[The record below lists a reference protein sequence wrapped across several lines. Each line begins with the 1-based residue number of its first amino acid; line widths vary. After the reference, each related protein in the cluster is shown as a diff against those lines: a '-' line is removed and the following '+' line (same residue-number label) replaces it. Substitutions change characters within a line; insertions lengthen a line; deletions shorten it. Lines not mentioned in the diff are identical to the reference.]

1 MVARLILLASVL
13 LFQIFCKNI
22 DFVTFLILKPLTYH
36 PQTLY
41 FLLIPHPRG
50 QEITENSSMRKTS
63 FIRLVIAATAV
74 AALVGTTL
82 PAQAAV
88 KPAEKAIIGD
98 DCTAAS
104 AASKK
109 VAKGRG
115 VDGSD
120 LTCMV
125 VPTGSYKGQTKWWY
139 KDVKTLKN
147 IDWTV
152 PANPGGYSLTSNA
165 ISDTLKAEGLLGE
178 YTSTFK
184 PGAGGAVGLG
194 AFQEIKNKPE
204 AALVTG
210 IAMTGGLY
218 SNKSPLNL
226 LDSTPIAKV
235 LREYDAIV
243 VPANSKY
250 RTLNQLMDDL
260 KAKPNGVAIAGGSK
274 GGIDHQVIGLLA
286 QTAGIDPTKLNYV
299 VFSGGPEVITSVLS
313 GSTQVG
319 ISGSSEFNAFVS
331 SGKLRVLG
339 VSSSK
344 PLAGF
349 KGKTFKQQGY
359 DLVYGNWRGIMAPAD
374 ISKADYTNF
383 IKVIDIMHISP
394 SWREQLKKNNWDN
407 EFEAGSKFKT
417 FLEKHIPEINKVMKG
432 LGI

>member
-1 MVARLILLASVL
+1 
-13 LFQIFCKNI
+13 
-22 DFVTFLILKPLTYH
+22 
-36 PQTLY
+36 
-41 FLLIPHPRG
+41 
-50 QEITENSSMRKTS
+50 MRKTS
-63 FIRLVIAATAV
+63 FIRLAIAATAV
-74 AALVGTTL
+74 AVLASTTL
-82 PAQAAV
+82 PAQAAI
-88 KPAEKAIIGD
+88 KPADKATVGD

-104 AASKK
+104 AASNK

-115 VDGSD
+115 VEGSD

-125 VPTGSYKGQTKWWY
+125 VTTGSYKGQTKWWY
-139 KDVKTLKN
+139 KDVKPLKN

-226 LDSTPIAKV
+226 LASTPIAKV

-260 KAKPNGVAIAGGSK
+260 KAKPNSVAIAGGSK

-286 QTAGIDPTKLNYV
+286 QTADIDPTKLNYV

-339 VSSSK
+339 VSSAK
-344 PLAGF
+344 PLVGF

-359 DLVYGNWRGIMAPAD
+359 DLVYGNWRGVMAPAD
-374 ISKADYTNF
+374 LSKADYNNF
-383 IKVIDIMHISP
+383 IKVMDIMHISP
-394 SWREQLKKNNWDN
+394 SWKEQLKKNNWDN
-407 EFEAGSKFKT
+407 EFAAGTDFKV

>member
-1 MVARLILLASVL
+1 
-13 LFQIFCKNI
+13 
-22 DFVTFLILKPLTYH
+22 
-36 PQTLY
+36 
-41 FLLIPHPRG
+41 
-50 QEITENSSMRKTS
+50 MRKTS
-63 FIRLVIAATAV
+63 FIRLAIAATAV
-74 AALVGTTL
+74 VALVGTTL

-88 KPAEKAIIGD
+88 KPADKAIIGD
-98 DCTAAS
+98 DCTTAS
-104 AASKK
+104 ATSKK

-139 KDVKTLKN
+139 KDVKPLKN

-194 AFQEIKNKPE
+194 AFQEIKGKPE

-226 LDSTPIAKV
+226 LASTPIAKV

-331 SGKLRVLG
+331 S
-339 VSSSK
+339 SK
-344 PLAGF
+344 PLVGF

-374 ISKADYTNF
+374 ISKADYNNF

>member
-1 MVARLILLASVL
+1 
-13 LFQIFCKNI
+13 
-22 DFVTFLILKPLTYH
+22 
-36 PQTLY
+36 
-41 FLLIPHPRG
+41 
-50 QEITENSSMRKTS
+50 MRKTS
-63 FIRLVIAATAV
+63 LIRLAIAATAV

-88 KPAEKAIIGD
+88 KPSSKATIGD
-98 DCTAAS
+98 DCLAAAVGKKTGTA
-104 AASKK
+104 
-109 VAKGRG
+109 VGRG

-139 KDVKTLKN
+139 KDVKPLKN

-194 AFQEIKNKPE
+194 AFQEIKGKPE

-226 LDSTPIAKV
+226 LASTPIAKV
-235 LREYDAIV
+235 LREYNAIV

-250 RTLNQLMDDL
+250 RTLKQLMDDL

-286 QTAGIDPTKLNYV
+286 QSADIDPTKLNYV
-299 VFSGGPEVITSVLS
+299 VFSGGPEVLTSILS

-319 ISGSSEFNAFVS
+319 ISGSSEFKAFVE
-331 SGKLRVLG
+331 SGKVRVLG
-339 VSSSK
+339 VSSAK
-344 PLAGF
+344 PLTGF
-349 KGKTFKQQGY
+349 KGQTFVRQGY
-359 DLVYGNWRGIMAPAD
+359 NLVYGNWRGIMAPAD

-394 SWREQLKKNNWDN
+394 SWQEQLKKNNWDN
-407 EFEAGSKFKT
+407 EFEAGTKFKT

>member
-1 MVARLILLASVL
+1 
-13 LFQIFCKNI
+13 
-22 DFVTFLILKPLTYH
+22 
-36 PQTLY
+36 
-41 FLLIPHPRG
+41 
-50 QEITENSSMRKTS
+50 MRKTS
-63 FIRLVIAATAV
+63 FIRLAVAATAV
-74 AALVGTTL
+74 AVMASTTL

-88 KPAEKAIIGD
+88 KPANKAIIGD

-109 VAKGRG
+109 IAKGRG
-115 VDGSD
+115 VEGSD

-139 KDVKTLKN
+139 KDVKALKN

-194 AFQEIKNKPE
+194 AFQEIKGKPE

-226 LDSTPIAKV
+226 LASTPIAKV

-250 RTLNQLMDDL
+250 RTLNQLMADL

-286 QTAGIDPTKLNYV
+286 QTADIDPTKLNYV

-339 VSSSK
+339 VSSAK

-359 DLVYGNWRGIMAPAD
+359 DLVYGNWRGVMAPAD
-374 ISKADYTNF
+374 ISKADYNNF
-383 IKVIDIMHISP
+383 IKVMDIMHISP
-394 SWREQLKKNNWDN
+394 SWKEQLKKNNWDN
-407 EFEAGSKFKT
+407 EFSAGTDFKA

>member
-1 MVARLILLASVL
+1 M
-13 LFQIFCKNI
+13 
-22 DFVTFLILKPLTYH
+22 
-36 PQTLY
+36 
-41 FLLIPHPRG
+41 
-50 QEITENSSMRKTS
+50 ENSSMRKTS
-63 FIRLVIAATAV
+63 FIRLAVAATAV
-74 AALVGTTL
+74 AVLASTTL

-88 KPAEKAIIGD
+88 KPSNKAVVGD

-104 AASKK
+104 AATKK

-115 VDGSD
+115 VEGSD

-139 KDVKTLKN
+139 KDVKPLSK

-165 ISDTLKAEGLLGE
+165 ISDTLKAEDLLGE

-184 PGAGGAVGLG
+184 PGAGGSVGLG
-194 AFQEIKNKPE
+194 AFQEIKGKPD

-226 LDSTPIAKV
+226 LASTPIAKV

-339 VSSSK
+339 VSSAK
-344 PLAGF
+344 ALVGF

-394 SWREQLKKNNWDN
+394 SWKEQLKKNNWDN
-407 EFEAGSKFKT
+407 EFSAGTDFKA

>member
-1 MVARLILLASVL
+1 
-13 LFQIFCKNI
+13 
-22 DFVTFLILKPLTYH
+22 
-36 PQTLY
+36 
-41 FLLIPHPRG
+41 
-50 QEITENSSMRKTS
+50 MRKTS
-63 FIRLVIAATAV
+63 LIRLAIVATAV

-88 KPAEKAIIGD
+88 KPSSKASIGD
-98 DCTAAS
+98 DCLAAAVGKKTGTA
-104 AASKK
+104 
-109 VAKGRG
+109 VGRG

-125 VPTGSYKGQTKWWY
+125 VPTGSFKGQTKWWY
-139 KDVKTLKN
+139 KDVKPLKN

-194 AFQEIKNKPE
+194 AFQEIKGKPE

-226 LDSTPIAKV
+226 LSSTPIAKV
-235 LREYDAIV
+235 LREYNAIV

-250 RTLNQLMDDL
+250 RTLKQLMDDL

-286 QTAGIDPTKLNYV
+286 QSADIDPTKLNYV
-299 VFSGGPEVITSVLS
+299 VFSGGPEVLTSILS

-319 ISGSSEFNAFVS
+319 ISGSSEFKAFVE
-331 SGKLRVLG
+331 SGKVRVLG
-339 VSSSK
+339 VSSAK

-349 KGKTFKQQGY
+349 KGQTFVRQGY
-359 DLVYGNWRGIMAPAD
+359 NLVYGNWRGVMAPAD

-383 IKVIDIMHISP
+383 IKVMDIMHVSP
-394 SWREQLKKNNWDN
+394 SWKEQLKKNNWDN
-407 EFEAGSKFKT
+407 EFEAGANFKT

>member
-1 MVARLILLASVL
+1 
-13 LFQIFCKNI
+13 
-22 DFVTFLILKPLTYH
+22 
-36 PQTLY
+36 
-41 FLLIPHPRG
+41 
-50 QEITENSSMRKTS
+50 MRKNS
-63 FIRLVIAATAV
+63 LIRLAIAATAV
-74 AALVGTTL
+74 AVLAGTTL

-88 KPAEKAIIGD
+88 KPADKAVVGD

-104 AASKK
+104 AKAGK

-120 LTCMV
+120 LTCLV
-125 VPTGSYKGQTKWWY
+125 VTTGSYKGQTKWWY
-139 KDVKTLKN
+139 KDVKALKT

-165 ISDTLKAEGLLGE
+165 VSDTLKAEGLLGD

-184 PGAGGAVGLG
+184 PGAGGSVGLG
-194 AFQEIKNKPE
+194 AFQEIKGKPE
-204 AALVTG
+204 AALITG

-226 LDSTPIAKV
+226 LASTPIAKV

-243 VPANSKY
+243 VPASSKY
-250 RTLNQLMDDL
+250 RTLNQLMEDL
-260 KAKPNGVAIAGGSK
+260 KAKPNSVAIAGGSK

-286 QTAGIDPTKLNYV
+286 QTADIDPTKLNYV

-319 ISGSSEFNAFVS
+319 ISGSSEFNAFVA

-339 VSSSK
+339 VSSAK

-359 DLVYGNWRGIMAPAD
+359 DLVYGNWRGVMAPAD
-374 ISKADYTNF
+374 LSKADYTNF
-383 IKVIDIMHISP
+383 IKVMDIMHVSP
-394 SWREQLKKNNWDN
+394 SWQAQLKKNNWDN
-407 EFEAGSKFKT
+407 EFAAGTAFKS